1 MSAYMVSRSHILAL
15 VNAGASVDHGG
26 HYSGMSWR
34 WNGCRNELR
43 YSEDDRAAEVAQM
56 LWDENIASINARY
69 PDTID
74 HPEKMP
80 GTVGE
85 NYTIAR
91 ADFRRPY
98 MHRDPVEI
106 LKACDCYEYQ
116 SCEHAG
122 WQESEAYAF
131 IQALRRKMIRQ
142 LPGYED
148 ATWDIDD

>member
-1 MSAYMVSRSHILAL
+1 MVSRSHILAL
-15 VNAGASVDHGG
+15 VNAGASVAPGG
-26 HYSGMSWR
+26 RYAGMSWH
-34 WNGCRNELR
+34 WNEVRNEVR
-43 YSEDDRAAEVAQM
+43 YGEDDSAAEVARM
-56 LWDENIASINARY
+56 LWDENKASVNARY

-74 HPEKMP
+74 HPENMP

-85 NYTIAR
+85 NYTITR
-91 ADFRRPY
+91 ADFRKPY
-98 MHRDPVEI
+98 MHREPVEI

-122 WQESEAYAF
+122 WPESEAYAF

-148 ATWDIDD
+148 APWDIDD